1 MAQRGTGR
9 LARLAEEL
17 EELGLPKKGVTER
30 FRAMVLEEI
39 DSAMRPEVHEH
50 RVASTGT
57 ILEPGSDPAAWEPGT
72 QLEIART
79 PVERQPLGASR
90 RFADGL
96 SSWLLRRAG
105 GDDEWVLFDRPAGSE
120 RDLVVLASVLDA
132 TIVQRH
138 PSGSVRVVGR
148 FGVLRWDRLSWH
160 FEPPVTTWIDRVTAP
175 PFAGDAG
182 VIETLLAFAVHD
194 LGSLGIGSLLV
205 YRPED
210 EPGPAVE
217 ELLPTPPPLRIGTP
231 AHLAPLRHA
240 LAQVDGAAVFD
251 AGGVLRQLGVRL
263 VPSVAAEEEVDALGG
278 TRHTSG
284 RRYSFDDP
292 SATVIAVSADGPVS
306 VLRRGEIL
314 VRSPDGR
321 TPG

>member
-1 MAQRGTGR
+1 VAQRGTGR
-9 LARLAEEL
+9 LRRLADEL
-17 EELGLPKKGVTER
+17 EELGLPKKGVSDR
-30 FRAMVLEEI
+30 FRAMLLEEI
-39 DSAMRPEVHEH
+39 DQAMRPEVHEQ
-50 RVASTGT
+50 RVASTGS
-57 ILEPGSDPAAWEPGT
+57 ILEPRADVTDWERGT

-79 PVERQPLGASR
+79 PVVQQPLGASR

-96 SSWLLRRAG
+96 SSWLLRRAD

-120 RDLVVLASVLDA
+120 RDLVVLSSVLDA

-148 FGVLRWDRLSWH
+148 FGVLRWDRFSWH
-160 FEPPVTTWIDRVTAP
+160 FEPPVTTWIDDVIAP
-175 PFAGDAG
+175 PFTGDAD
-182 VIETLLAFAVHD
+182 VLKTMLAFAVHD
-194 LGSLGIGSLLV
+194 LGSLGIGALLV
-205 YRPED
+205 YRPDD

-217 ELLPTPPPLRIGTP
+217 ERLPTPPPLQIGTP

-263 VPSVAAEEEVDALGG
+263 VPSAAAEEEVDALGG

-292 SATVIAVSADGPVS
+292 SATVVAVSTDGPVS
-306 VLRRGEIL
+306 VLRRGEVL
-314 VRSPDGR
+314 VRSPDG
-321 TPG
+321 PAP